1 METALRRG
9 DHDPAALRELSRQP
23 SQRASNKVI
32 DHVDDICRRFI
43 AACPFVMVASR
54 GADGRMELSPKG
66 DPAGFVAVL
75 DEKTLAIPDRL
86 GNHRLDT
93 FENLLTH
100 PDVALFFMI
109 PGNGD
114 TLRISGT
121 GRIVRDS
128 SLQARLAVNG
138 KDPNLVLVVTVE
150 EAFMHCPKCMIRSRL
165 WGPDHW
171 PDRSTCRRSPRRS
184 SRTQSHPRRSQKCR
198 PSSMT
203 ASPACIDARLLLL
216 RLYPAMSNS
225 RARTR
230 RRPAPVLSTAS
241 LPPRR
246 PDAAG

>member
-1 METALRRG
+1 MDTRFEEVITTRQQLR
-9 DHDPAALRELSRQP
+9 DLSRQP

-43 AACPFVMVASR
+43 AASPFVIVASR

-100 PDVALFFMI
+100 PDVGLLFII

-128 SLQARLAVNG
+128 ALQAKLAVNG
-138 KDPNLVLVVTVE
+138 KVPNLVLIVAVE
-150 EAFMHCPKCMIRSRL
+150 EVFMHCPKCMIRSHL
-165 WGPDHW
+165 WSPDHW
-171 PDRSTCRRSPRRS
+171 PDRSNVPSLAEAIVTHARS
-184 SRTQSHPRRSQKCR
+184 SETIPEVQ
-198 PSSMT
+198 
-203 ASPACIDARLLLL
+203 AAIDDGIARL
-216 RLYPAMSNS
+216 Y
-225 RARTR
+225 
-230 RRPAPVLSTAS
+230 
-241 LPPRR
+241 
-246 PDAAG
+246 